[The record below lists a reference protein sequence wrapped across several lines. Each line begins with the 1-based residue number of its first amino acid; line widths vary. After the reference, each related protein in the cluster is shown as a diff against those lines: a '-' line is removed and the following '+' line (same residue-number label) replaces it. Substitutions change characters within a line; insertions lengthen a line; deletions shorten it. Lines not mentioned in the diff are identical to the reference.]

1 LRGSRLSIGQF
12 NYCPLNPHSLRVG
25 TIIKTYTVKQMSNLT
40 NETLLEQL
48 YDEAWI
54 DYAVKHNLTQDQ
66 LDAIDQ
72 DSELGYLPEIA
83 DEAQRR
89 FEELCQ

>member
-1 LRGSRLSIGQF
+1 
-12 NYCPLNPHSLRVG
+12 
-25 TIIKTYTVKQMSNLT
+25 MSDT
-40 NETLLEQL
+40 NNDTLKEQL

-54 DYAVKHNLTQDQ
+54 DYMVANNLTQDE

-83 DEAQRR
+83 EEAERR
-89 FEELCQ
+89 FNNLMR

>member
-1 LRGSRLSIGQF
+1 
-12 NYCPLNPHSLRVG
+12 
-25 TIIKTYTVKQMSNLT
+25 MSDIN
-40 NETLLEQL
+40 NDTLKEQL

-54 DYAVKHNLTQDQ
+54 DYMVANNLTQDE

-83 DEAQRR
+83 EEAERR
-89 FEELCQ
+89 FNNLMR

>member
-1 LRGSRLSIGQF
+1 
-12 NYCPLNPHSLRVG
+12 
-25 TIIKTYTVKQMSNLT
+25 MSNINNDSLK
-40 NETLLEQL
+40 EQL

-54 DYAVKHNLTQDQ
+54 DYMVANNLTQDE

-83 DEAQRR
+83 EEAERR
-89 FEELCQ
+89 FNNLIR

>member
-1 LRGSRLSIGQF
+1 MSTLQ
-12 NYCPLNPHSLRVG
+12 HESL
-25 TIIKTYTVKQMSNLT
+25 Y
-40 NETLLEQL
+40 ETC

-54 DYAVKHNLTQDQ
+54 DYAIANNLTQDE

-83 DEAQRR
+83 NEAKKR
-89 FEELCQ
+89 FEALCQ

>member
-1 LRGSRLSIGQF
+1 MST
-12 NYCPLNPHSLRVG
+12 LNHES
-25 TIIKTYTVKQMSNLT
+25 
-40 NETLLEQL
+40 LLETC

-54 DYAVKHNLTQDQ
+54 DYAKKHNLTQDQ

-83 DEAQRR
+83 NEAQKR
-89 FEELCQ
+89 FDDLCQ

>member
-1 LRGSRLSIGQF
+1 
-12 NYCPLNPHSLRVG
+12 
-25 TIIKTYTVKQMSNLT
+25 MSNINNDSLK
-40 NETLLEQL
+40 EQL

-54 DYAVKHNLTQDQ
+54 DYMVANNLTQDE

-83 DEAQRR
+83 EEAERR
-89 FEELCQ
+89 FNDLLT